1 MGAQGPNMRRL
12 RHYVEGAK
20 PDNVL
25 ERVEEWRSIATE
37 FATTTGDLNDVAK
50 MFSKAFHDTSLVT
63 QTGTHALKGA
73 ADDLEK
79 KQKELNEAIEGLTT
93 AAARVA
99 KAKQAHAQL
108 VASLPASHGA
118 PPSTSDP
125 AYNTSAKN
133 IPTDEVARRSS
144 AFNSAMSS
152 WKADEAAIAHAETQ
166 AYHHITQ
173 VDDGNQTAQ
182 PPVRKISQDPDKES
196 SNATGSSAATGG
208 YENSGQPPA
217 YASPGSRSAIA
228 HSKAIIEATNANSHY
243 ADGMGYD
250 IIAHHKDLIAQAHE
264 ANVPEWDPSQGMWV
278 NADGSP
284 ADSSQ
289 YAAVETD
296 GVLKG
301 VGGGFGMGAVA
312 FGVGGVAVGG
322 GIAMALKARFGTA
335 AAAVSGMKG
344 QASVPRT
351 NLAGAGSRA
360 GAAGKAAAGSASKA
374 GGANRAGGRGAGSRG
389 AGAGGRGG
397 RKNKKGAKGKSTE
410 YLADYSDDWVDDQD
424 DVYSDET
431 YQRLMEKKR
440 REDS

>member
-1 MGAQGPNMRRL
+1 MVAQGPNMRRL
-12 RHYVEGAK
+12 GEYVAGSNT
-20 PDNVL
+20 DNVL
-25 ERVEEWRSIATE
+25 TWVNEWRLVATE
-37 FATTTGDLNDVAK
+37 FGTTMQDLNDVAK
-50 MFSKAFHDTSLVT
+50 MFTDAFHETSLVT
-63 QTGTHALKGA
+63 ETGSRALKGA
-73 ADDLEK
+73 ADDLQK
-79 KQKELNEAIEGLTT
+79 KSKELNDAIAGLTT

-99 KAKQAHAQL
+99 QAKQTHAQL

-289 YAAVETD
+289 YAAVEVN
-296 GVLKG
+296 GELKG

-312 FGVGGVAVGG
+312 FGVGGVALGG

-335 AAAVSGMKG
+335 AAAVSGLKG
-344 QASVPRT
+344 QATVPRT

-374 GGANRAGGRGAGSRG
+374 GGANRAGSRGAGSRG

-410 YLADYSDDWVDDQD
+410 YLADYSDDWVDDED